1 MASEWY
7 YSHEGKRY
15 GPMPLSELKK
25 LAEAGELGPSDFVR
39 KEGLPE
45 WVEASSIKE
54 LILTEDRSFSQ
65 CPPPLPSEAVGEEP
79 TSLSQ
84 GFLTPELHAKAEHNH
99 LQAQF
104 KFNECQAHLGVYGNR
119 LVSVAE
125 DGLEFIEAALRIN
138 PESSAY
144 WNTKGVLLTSGL
156 GEHQKALDCFRRALE
171 LEPDSIVIKQ
181 NIRNAEQNIGTVKQH
196 KELSR
201 GCLGMFLVLAAS
213 GLGMC
218 TALSILLAR

>member
-1 MASEWY
+1 MASEWH
-7 YSHEGKRY
+7 YSREGKRY
-15 GPMPLSELKK
+15 GPVPLSELKK
-25 LAEAGELGPSDFVR
+25 LAEAGELAPSDFVW

-45 WVEASSIKE
+45 WVEASSIKG
-54 LILTEDRSFSQ
+54 LLPPEDRSSSQ
-65 CPPPLPSEAVGEEP
+65 CPPPLPAEAVGEEP

-84 GFLTPELHAKAEHNH
+84 GFLTPELHAKAEHNQV
-99 LQAQF
+99 QAQF
-104 KFNECQAHLGVYGNR
+104 KLNECQAHLEVYGNR
-119 LVSVAE
+119 LVAVAE

-156 GEHQKALDCFRRALE
+156 GEHQKALDCFKRALE

-181 NIRNAEQNIGTVKQH
+181 NIRNAEQHKQQ
-196 KELSR
+196 SR

-213 GLGMC
+213 GLGMF
-218 TALSILLAR
+218 TALSILFAR

>member
-1 MASEWY
+1 MAGGWY
-7 YSHEGKRY
+7 YSRAGKRH
-15 GPMPLSELKK
+15 GPIPSSELKR
-25 LAEAGELGPSDFVR
+25 LAEAGELTSSDLVW
-39 KEGLPE
+39 KEGLPK
-45 WVEASSIKE
+45 WVKASSIE
-54 LILTEDRSFSQ
+54 GLFSAEDRSLTL
-65 CPPPLPSEAVGEEP
+65 PPFPAEAVEEEP